1 MTVRFYSSVAQQTTL
16 SGTINASV
24 TSITVASV
32 TGFPVSF
39 PYTLAIDYGSS
50 SNELVDVTNAAGTTL
65 TVTRAIDGTSGQT
78 HSSGANVRHVSS
90 GRDFSDSRTHEN
102 TGTAVHGIT
111 GAVVGTT
118 DTQSL
123 SNKTLTSP
131 TINSGALN
139 GTFSGNPTFSGTPV
153 FSGAALNG
161 TYSGNP
167 TFSGTP
173 TFAGATMNGTYT
185 GTPVFT
191 GAPIFRGAGATSDAF
206 AATVSGDTFNRFLS
220 QADGTLRWGSGA
232 ATRDTN
238 LYRSAVGTL
247 KTDGDFSVAGNILS
261 STNVNTAAWTPYVV
275 IWDQSS
281 GTNPNIGN
289 GTLIGKYQRIGR
301 TINVNINMTAGTT
314 TTFGN
319 GGWRFSLP
327 FAAANDTHFMVG
339 VAHALCNG
347 ARYMG
352 SNVVSAAATN
362 TSPFMSSVS
371 IVSQLF
377 QANSTTPDS
386 WVANSGN
393 TLRLTFQYE
402 AAS

>member
-1 MTVRFYSSVAQQTTL
+1 V
-16 SGTINASV
+16 
-24 TSITVASV
+24 
-32 TGFPVSF
+32 
-39 PYTLAIDYGSS
+39 
-50 SNELVDVTNAAGTTL
+50 
-65 TVTRAIDGTSGQT
+65 
-78 HSSGANVRHVSS
+78 
-90 GRDFSDSRTHEN
+90 
-102 TGTAVHGIT
+102 
-111 GAVVGTT
+111 
-118 DTQSL
+118 QSL

-139 GTFSGNPTFSGTPV
+139 GTFTGNPTFSGTPV
-153 FSGAALNG
+153 FGGGTLNG

-206 AATVSGDTFNRFLS
+206 AATVSGDTFNRLLA
-220 QADGTLRWGSGA
+220 QADGKLLWGSGA

-238 LYRSAVGTL
+238 LYRNGVGIL
-247 KTDGDFSVAGNILS
+247 KTDGDFSVAGNITS
-261 STNVNTAAWTPYVV
+261 STNFNTAAWTPYVV

-281 GTNPNIGN
+281 GTNPNLGN
-289 GTLIGKYQRIGR
+289 GTLIGKYQRVGR

-339 VAHALCNG
+339 VAHALCAG

-352 SNVVSAAATN
+352 SNVVSAGATN

-386 WVANSGN
+386 WVANSSN